1 MIAVSQDALG
11 LQGARVS
18 GGGLVGASG
27 NCGGGPT
34 AGGSD
39 TTNVWA
45 RYLSGGRFALA
56 FVNVGNATA
65 RITCDAACW
74 ATALALTPRRV
85 ATKHTGAATANFS
98 STMCW
103 GASDLWITSAATV
116 EKAGAIARSV
126 GGGGGVTL
134 LLLTP
139 LPHSTACAG
148 ALPSHRRHLRS
159 PGRSRTDR
167 GRSSVWR
174 RASPARRR
182 SCGRSRTACPHLPST
197 RRPSAFTQLGI
208 TPAGKHAET
217 CAEIQ
222 SCSTGPAAM
231 VNAKFGCKA
240 LPKTAAACKKD
251 PCLCNG
257 AWALVSNATVAGA
270 GTAIAIQ
277 TPMDKSCLSRGPF
290 TSVVASACD
299 GSSRQQWTFVADGA
313 HKGGW
318 RLTLAA
324 AAAAAVEDLVAEGG
338 RLCLDNEAPS
348 S

>member
-1 MIAVSQDALG
+1 MAPCVPGKASQLWSISDGVSPLT
-11 LQGARVS
+11 V
-18 GGGLVGASG
+18 
-27 NCGGGPT
+27 
-34 AGGSD
+34 
-39 TTNVWA
+39 
-45 RYLSGGRFALA
+45 
-56 FVNVGNATA
+56 
-65 RITCDAACW
+65 DAA
-74 ATALALTPRRV
+74 
-85 ATKHTGAATANFS
+85 H
-98 STMCW
+98 
-103 GASDLWITSAATV
+103 
-116 EKAGAIARSV
+116 
-126 GGGGGVTL
+126 
-134 LLLTP
+134 
-139 LPHSTACAG
+139 
-148 ALPSHRRHLRS
+148 
-159 PGRSRTDR
+159 
-167 GRSSVWR
+167 
-174 RASPARRR
+174 
-182 SCGRSRTACPHLPST
+182 
-197 RRPSAFTQLGI
+197 PSAFTQLGI
-208 TPAGKHAET
+208 TPAGKHADT

-324 AAAAAVEDLVAEGG
+324 AAAAVEDLVAEGG